1 MLFNSIIF
9 FIFLCIVVIL
19 NSCKWNNDWRKVFL
33 LVCGYVFY
41 GYWDYKFCALLAFST
56 ILDFYLASRIA
67 KTEDIKT
74 RKLFLYISVFFN
86 LGILCFFKYFNFF
99 IDSFKMA
106 FSVDL
111 DFLHLNLILPVGI
124 SFYTFQSLSY
134 IFDVY
139 RKHCKASASLLDY
152 ATFVAFFPQ
161 LMAGPIE
168 KAGRLLPQI
177 ANLRLPKRDDYKIG
191 LSLITVGMFKKVLI
205 GDTSGKFVDHIFA
218 NTYDYH
224 SDVLIFGVLMF
235 AIQIYMD
242 FSGYSLI
249 AQGCARFLG
258 VRVMTNFVTPYFA
271 QNISDFWK
279 KWHISLSTWLKDYV
293 YIWFLGGNK
302 RAAFRIYMNLLVTM
316 LIGGLWHGASWNF
329 VFWGLLHGLA
339 LIIHKLFSKKFPIN
353 SKLWSYFTSLLTFVF
368 VCFAWIF
375 FRAENLDTSLEIIV
389 SIAQFRSSSYFSILL
404 KILIFYFFITIL
416 LDILERKFGG
426 SEYLALSSWSILCA
440 IILPVWVAI
449 VLYLYTIV
457 EPSPFIYFQ
466 F

>member
-9 FIFLCIVVIL
+9 LIFLFIVVIL
-19 NSCKWNNDWRKVFL
+19 NSFRWNNDWRKVFL

-56 ILDFYLASRIA
+56 ILDFHLASCIA

-86 LGILCFFKYFNFF
+86 VGILCFFKYFNFF
-99 IDSFKMA
+99 IDSFEMA
-106 FSVDL
+106 FSEDL
-111 DFLHLNLILPVGI
+111 DFLHLKLILPVGI

-177 ANLRLPKRDDYKIG
+177 ANLRLPDRDDYKIG
-191 LSLITVGMFKKVLI
+191 LSLISIGMFKKVLI

-218 NTYDYH
+218 NPYDYH

-302 RAAFRIYMNLLVTM
+302 RSALRTYMNLLVTM
-316 LIGGLWHGASWNF
+316 LLGGLWHGANWNF

-339 LIIHKLFSKKFPIN
+339 LIIHKLFSKNFLIN
-353 SKLWSYFTSLLTFVF
+353 SKLWSYFSWLLTFVF

-375 FRAENLDTSLEIIV
+375 FRAENLDTALYIIV
-389 SIAQFRSSSYFSILL
+389 SITQFSSSSYFDILL
-404 KILIFYFFITIL
+404 KIVIFYFFITIL
-416 LDILERKFGG
+416 LDILELKFGD

-440 IILPVWVAI
+440 ILLPVWIAI